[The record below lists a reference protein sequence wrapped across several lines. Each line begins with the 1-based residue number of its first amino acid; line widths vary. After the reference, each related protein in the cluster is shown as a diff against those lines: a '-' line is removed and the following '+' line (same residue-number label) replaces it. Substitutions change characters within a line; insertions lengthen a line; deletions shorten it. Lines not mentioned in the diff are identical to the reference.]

1 MERTPEIAALA
12 GKLIEWSGKL
22 GFKMTEESTGGG
34 SDANLTAAMGVPTA
48 DGLGSKGENPHAEG
62 ENIEISEQI
71 NRLALFMKAI
81 NSLS

>member
-1 MERTPEIAALA
+1 
-12 GKLIEWSGKL
+12 
-22 GFKMTEESTGGG
+22 MTEQSTGGG